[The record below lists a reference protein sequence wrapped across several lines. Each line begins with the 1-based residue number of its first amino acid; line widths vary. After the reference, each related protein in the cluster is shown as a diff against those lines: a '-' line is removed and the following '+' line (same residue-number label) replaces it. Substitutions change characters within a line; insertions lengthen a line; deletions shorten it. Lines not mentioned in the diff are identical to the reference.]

1 MQVASD
7 EKSVRLL
14 GEMAG
19 TLTPEVPAP
28 GRPGCRWSPATPRI
42 LPAGSCGQA
51 GSDAHRDSASAGAV
65 PDRRDP
71 WSSRAK
77 DFSALNLTGTL
88 CMWNVITFLAGT
100 PWGCDACHPDLA
112 GAVGACVKDGGWSL
126 DVIKERESG
135 LWGCVLHSVLGW
147 ERIELGLGE
156 EGICPSLNCVWLW
169 SSVFHLVSLVN

>member
-88 CMWNVITFLAGT
+88 CM
-100 PWGCDACHPDLA
+100 
-112 GAVGACVKDGGWSL
+112 
-126 DVIKERESG
+126 
-135 LWGCVLHSVLGW
+135 
-147 ERIELGLGE
+147 
-156 EGICPSLNCVWLW
+156 
-169 SSVFHLVSLVN
+169 